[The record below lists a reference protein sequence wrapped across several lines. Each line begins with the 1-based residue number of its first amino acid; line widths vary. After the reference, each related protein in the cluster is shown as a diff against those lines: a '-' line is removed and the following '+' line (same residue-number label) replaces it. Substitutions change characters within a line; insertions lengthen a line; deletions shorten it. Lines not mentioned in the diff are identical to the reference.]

1 MTLRILGA
9 LLALAILPAAAQTP
23 GAISGRWGTDGA
35 TFLDLEY
42 DGKRAVTGTV
52 IWRGGGKETSG
63 PIRSGTFDPQK
74 NAFTIEGDGEG
85 PDGRK
90 GAYRIQG
97 VVTGDVIRGKY
108 TFAGSTGDFSFD
120 RLNGAEK
127 EFDYLLGDWEFTSE
141 DKQFGKLHGYWS
153 AVKLADGQ
161 ILDEYR
167 VVGDNGETY
176 YVTTTLRNYNKFN
189 ARWELIGSE
198 SGSGLQ
204 DFGTAR
210 RAGDEMHIEQR
221 FGVAGGTPSMMRIR
235 YYNIRPDAF
244 SWAGDR
250 STDGGKTWVKNHLTI
265 EARRIGPPRTLPSLA
280 PARKKQS

>member
-1 MTLRILGA
+1 MRLTILGA
-9 LLALAILPAAAQTP
+9 LLSLVILPAAAQTP
-23 GAISGRWGTDGA
+23 DPISGKWGSDGA
-35 TFLDLEY
+35 TMLDLKY
-42 DGKRAVTGTV
+42 DGQGRVTGTAF
-52 IWRGGGKETSG
+52 WRGGGKERPA
-63 PIRSGTFDPQK
+63 PITSGTFDPK
-74 NAFTIEGDGEG
+74 TGGLTIQGDGEG

-90 GAYRIQG
+90 GAFRIDG
-97 VVTGDVIRGKY
+97 VVTGDVMRGKY
-108 TFAGSTGDFSFD
+108 TFAGMDGEFAFD

-141 DKQFGKLHGYWS
+141 DKEHGKLRGYWS
-153 AVKLADGQ
+153 AVKLAEGQ

-167 VVGDNGETY
+167 VVGDKGETY
-176 YVTTTLRNYNKFN
+176 YVTNTLRNYNKFQ

-198 SGSGLQ
+198 PGGGLQ

-210 RAGDEMHIEQR
+210 RVGNEMHIEQT
-221 FGVAGGTPSMMRIR
+221 FGVAAGRPSTMRIR

-265 EARRIGPPRTLPSLA
+265 EARRIGPPRTLPSIA
-280 PARKKQS
+280 PARNEKR